1 MQRTSGSIGLGVLGT
16 SAACSGRGGSAVRR
30 KRRSRGN
37 SAFPERWGS
46 STAKRSFWMVD
57 MSSYP
62 YPTKAKQSF
71 FKALTIQCRVIGA
84 LIMRELHTRYGRDN
98 IGYLWLIG
106 EPLMLG
112 SVIAVLHSGGGGAGH
127 GGVVSP
133 AVFAMVGYTV
143 FILFRSIVN
152 RSEGAIDSNAP
163 LLYHRMVAVLD
174 FTIARATLELAGTV
188 IAFVILFGFCLLTG
202 LADPPPHPLILLAGI
217 GYVFWISFAVSM
229 IITGGTYHRKLLE
242 RFVHPF
248 TYFQIPFSAAFFEV
262 KSVPHPY
269 RDYLL
274 YSPLPQ
280 AFEIVR
286 YGAFEGVTWDF
297 VDLRYL
303 NGVCLVLT
311 FLGLVAMK
319 SVKRRVHLL

>member
-1 MQRTSGSIGLGVLGT
+1 
-16 SAACSGRGGSAVRR
+16 
-30 KRRSRGN
+30 
-37 SAFPERWGS
+37 
-46 STAKRSFWMVD
+46 
-57 MSSYP
+57 MSSHP
-62 YPTKAKQSF
+62 YPTRRRSESF
-71 FKALTIQCRVIGA
+71 FQAFAIQCRVIGA

-112 SVIAVLHSGGGGAGH
+112 GVIALLHASGGGHNGSVA
-127 GGVVSP
+127 P

-143 FILFRSIVN
+143 FILFRSTVN

-174 FTIARATLELAGTV
+174 FTLARAVLELAGTV
-188 IAFVILFGFCLLTG
+188 IAFVILFGFCWLIG
-202 LADPPPHPLILLAGI
+202 IADPPPRPLILLAGI
-217 GYVFWISFAVSM
+217 GYVFWISLAVSM

-286 YGAFEGVTWDF
+286 YGAFEGMTWDY

>member
-1 MQRTSGSIGLGVLGT
+1 MS
-16 SAACSGRGGSAVRR
+16 
-30 KRRSRGN
+30 SR
-37 SAFPERWGS
+37 PY
-46 STAKRSFWMVD
+46 STATEQT
-57 MSSYP
+57 P
-62 YPTKAKQSF
+62 F
-71 FKALTIQCRVIGA
+71 FKAFAIQCRVVGA

-98 IGYLWLIG
+98 IGYLWMVG

-112 SVIAVLHSGGGGAGH
+112 AVIAVLHSGGAARGG
-127 GGVVSP
+127 GGVSP
-133 AVFAMVGYTV
+133 AVFTMVGYTV

-174 FTIARATLELAGTV
+174 FTIARALLELAGTI
-188 IAFVILFGFCLLTG
+188 IAFVILFGFCCLVG
-202 LADPPPHPLILLAGI
+202 FAEPPARPLILLGGI
-217 GYVFWISFAVSM
+217 AYVFWISFAVSM

-262 KSVPHPY
+262 RTVPEPY
-269 RDYLL
+269 RSWLM

-280 AFEIVR
+280 AFEVVR
-286 YGAFEGVTWDF
+286 YGAFVDSSWDY

-303 NGVCLVLT
+303 TGVCLVLT
-311 FLGLVAMK
+311 LFGLIAMK
-319 SVKRRVHLL
+319 SVKQRVHLT